1 MGLRLYR
8 EYQLK
13 FYLNARHYIVIDG
26 KAGETHPHTWEFSL
40 DIRIGR
46 GALTPF
52 MALEKGINRFL
63 APYQNQD
70 INTIPPF
77 GEILPTLE
85 NMVDYFAGEFD
96 RIIHEIGGS
105 LRRVEASETPS
116 RSYILNLR
124 QETEDED
131 TELNNMSELV
141 DSILDNILVDGW
153 E

>member
-1 MGLRLYR
+1 M
-8 EYQLK
+8 
-13 FYLNARHYIVIDG
+13 
-26 KAGETHPHTWEFSL
+26 
-40 DIRIGR
+40 
-46 GALTPF
+46 
-52 MALEKGINRFL
+52 
-63 APYQNQD
+63 
-70 INTIPPF
+70 
-77 GEILPTLE
+77 E

>member
-40 DIRIGR
+40 NIRIGR
-46 GALTPF
+46 GAFTPF
-52 MALEKGINRFL
+52 MTFEQRINQFL

-70 INTIPPF
+70 LNGIPPF

-96 RIIHEIGGS
+96 RIICEIGGS

-116 RSYILNLR
+116 RSYILNVR
-124 QETEDED
+124 RETGDEGAGSG
-131 TELNNMSELV
+131 NMSKLV
-141 DSILDNILVDGW
+141 DSILDNILADEW